1 MKNKTAQ
8 IQTLETIAV
17 LFIFFVLVAI
27 GLIFYSVVLRG
38 SIEQQKE
45 EGIELTAIQVAQRA
59 YSLPELQCSEDN
71 IVSDNCIDILKLES
85 ASSVIPENGIYY
97 YDRLLF
103 STIKIS
109 EVYPEEKSWTLYDR
123 PLDDFSSRINTQIPI
138 SLFNPISKENYFGVM
153 SVELYIR

>member
-1 MKNKTAQ
+1 MKNKAQ

-27 GLIFYSVVLRG
+27 GLVFYAVVLRG
-38 SIEQQKE
+38 NIEQQKE
-45 EGIELTAIQVAQRA
+45 EGMELTSIQVAQRA

-85 ASSVIPENGIYY
+85 ASKIIPDNGIYY

-103 STIKIS
+103 STITID
-109 EVYPEEKSWTLYDR
+109 EVYPGDGNWILYDR
-123 PLDDFSSRINTQIPI
+123 PLDEFSSRISTQIPI
-138 SLFNPISKENYFGVM
+138 SLFDPVTKENYFGVM
-153 SVELYIR
+153 NVELYIR